1 MVSWVR
7 ATTEDLSLTIHAKP
21 TLPEPLMEAVEGV
34 MGHAPLLKKIIRTFN
49 LTGPA

>member
-7 ATTEDLSLTIHAKP
+7 ATAEDLSLTIYVHP

-34 MGHAPLLKKIIRTFN
+34 MGHAPLLKKRIRIFN